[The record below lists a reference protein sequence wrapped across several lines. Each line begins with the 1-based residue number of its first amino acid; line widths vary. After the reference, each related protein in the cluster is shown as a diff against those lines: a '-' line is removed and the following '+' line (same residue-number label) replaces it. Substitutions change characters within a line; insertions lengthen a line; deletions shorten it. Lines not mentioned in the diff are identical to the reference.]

1 MCYFSTLN
9 KIMERAA
16 KWQKASFFNAVIS
29 FDSTQKDIEA
39 SHKEIDRMLE
49 TFHVSA
55 TSTALP
61 HNSSC

>member
-1 MCYFSTLN
+1 MCYFSTLD

-16 KWQKASFFNAVIS
+16 KWQKASFFGAIIN
-29 FDSTQKDIEA
+29 FDTTKNDIEA

-49 TFHVSA
+49 TFHVST